1 MKEAL
6 KRAFTV
12 ALSLPPLR
20 WLTLAIMHFL
30 RLAGRLASRARFS
43 ALAPHAR
50 DCVCHWSTEIKYPEN
65 ITFGHRVIIGP
76 RCTIGAAAPIFFGD
90 HVRISKGVV
99 VETAGLDFATEPP
112 YKGLLRPIRI
122 ERGVWLGT
130 RAIVLGGVTIGE
142 YSIIGAGTVISRD
155 VPAHSIV
162 TGAGSRLR
170 SQGERGASSVRE
182 QR

>member
-1 MKEAL
+1 MKKSL
-6 KRAFTV
+6 KWAFTIS
-12 ALSLPPLR
+12 LSLPPLR
-20 WLTLAIMHFL
+20 WLTLAITHFL
-30 RLAGRLASRARFS
+30 RMVSRLASRARFS
-43 ALAPHAR
+43 ALVPHAR

-90 HVRISKGVV
+90 HVRISKRVT

-130 RAIVLGGVTIGE
+130 GAIVLGGVTIGE
-142 YSIIGAGTVISRD
+142 FSVIGAGTVISGN
-155 VPAHSIV
+155 VPPNSIV
-162 TGAGSRLR
+162 TGAGTRVR
-170 SQGERGASSVRE
+170 SQEERAASGIRE

>member
-1 MKEAL
+1 MKGSL
-6 KRAFTV
+6 KRAITV

-20 WLTLAIMHFL
+20 WLTLAIMHTL
-30 RLAGRLASRARFS
+30 RTVGRLASRARFS
-43 ALAPHAR
+43 ALVPHAR

-90 HVRISKGVV
+90 HVRISKGVI

-142 YSIIGAGTVISRD
+142 FSVIGAGTVISRD
-155 VPAHSIV
+155 VPANSIV
-162 TGAGSRLR
+162 IGAETRIR
-170 SQGERGASSVRE
+170 RQGERRAAAALGR
-182 QR
+182 